1 MSSIFFLALT
11 FTHVIILI
19 ILHAK
24 VYVYKVTV
32 KNLSLYTLFFFY
44 ILPSLEI
51 GIEFQ
56 DMNIV
61 SDIYQ
66 NVLLASGVIST

>member
-44 ILPSLEI
+44 ILPSLE
-51 GIEFQ
+51 
-56 DMNIV
+56 
-61 SDIYQ
+61 
-66 NVLLASGVIST
+66 

>member
-32 KNLSLYTLFFFY
+32 KNLSLYTLFFF
-44 ILPSLEI
+44 IFCP
-51 GIEFQ
+51 
-56 DMNIV
+56 V
-61 SDIYQ
+61 WK
-66 NVLLASGVIST
+66 